1 MKDFAA
7 FQASGRDIADA
18 ATLEHL
24 DAQGLSGPG
33 RAYDGDVMFIA
44 KSPLGYELTIAN
56 CQYMA
61 PLEKL
66 ERILYDWVADEGY
79 YS

>member
-24 DAQGLSGPG
+24 DSQGFSGPG
-33 RAYDGDVMFIA
+33 RAYDDVMFIT

-56 CQYMA
+56 CRYMA

-66 ERILYDWVADEGY
+66 ERILYDWAVAEGY